1 MILTALCGHGHF
13 DLPAYDQYLRGEM
26 VDEMFSDARLAEAM
40 STVPEVSFP

>member
-1 MILTALCGHGHF
+1 
-13 DLPAYDQYLRGEM
+13 M